1 MARTAPSGELTPA
14 TQGSGEDLC
23 ADACLPPPAGLE
35 GSVAS
40 WRRPSHCGFTLDMV
54 FGACETFQIPLLH
67 FSCLLECGGVSPSSK
82 GQSVTRPA
90 VLDAE
95 GEAEELGGP
104 RCTTIS
110 QDSVFLAI
118 NF

>member
-1 MARTAPSGELTPA
+1 MVGELTPA
-14 TQGSGEDLC
+14 TQGSGAGLC
-23 ADACLPPPAGLE
+23 ADACHGQ
-35 GSVAS
+35 AS
-40 WRRPSHCGFTLDMV
+40 WFGGDVVSWRGPSHCGFTVDMV
-54 FGACETFQIPLLH
+54 FGACEIFQIPLLH

-82 GQSVTRPA
+82 GQSVTRPV

-95 GEAEELGGP
+95 GEGEELGGP
-104 RCTTIS
+104 HCTTIF